1 MRVTNKL
8 TVDSI
13 ISNLL
18 RNKERLH
25 SAQNIV
31 SSQKKVNKPSD
42 DPIGMAHILGYRK
55 TLSAIDQYGKNIIRG
70 KTHIELTESTLSTIH
85 ELLQEV
91 RRLAVDQAT
100 GNLDNRPTIAA
111 ELKNIYD
118 QILQL
123 TNTQLG
129 NSYIFS
135 GHRTDVAPFSRDAGY
150 NATYHGDDGDIRIIV
165 GEKVDVKI
173 NVNGEEAFRSVVN
186 VFDVLRDLINGLENP
201 DTTMGTTQIAA
212 QISPLT
218 DSLTQIQSVRAAAAS
233 TFTRLETTENQLAD
247 FKLKVEQLLSDAED
261 ADIASAIVE
270 LQTQETA
277 YQISLATAARI
288 IQSSL
293 LDFLR

>member
-55 TLSAIDQYGKNIIRG
+55 TVSAIDQYGKNIIRG

-100 GNLDNRPTIAA
+100 GNLDNRQTIAA

-135 GHRTDVAPFSRDAGY
+135 GHRTDMAPFSRDEGY

-201 DTTMGTTQIAA
+201 DTTTGTTQIAA

-233 TFTRLETTENQLAD
+233 TFTRLETTESQLAD
-247 FKLKVEQLLSDAED
+247 FKLKVQQLLSDAED